1 MTSVGDRGSVRKFGG
16 LLGARGGLFEC
27 RRNVS
32 QELLLEA
39 VCGATSKGIGGEG
52 MEETSGRKGDP

>member
-16 LLGARGGLFEC
+16 LREPEGVLEW

-39 VCGATSKGIGGEG
+39 VCGATCKGIGGEG
-52 MEETSGRKGDP
+52 MEETLGRKETL

>member
-1 MTSVGDRGSVRKFGG
+1 MEDSWEPEGV
-16 LLGARGGLFEC
+16 LEC

-39 VCGATSKGIGGEG
+39 VCGATCKGIGGEG
-52 MEETSGRKGDP
+52 MEETSGRKETL